1 MYLKRKTIPKFWPI
15 PRKGTKYLAVCSHN
29 KNNAIPL
36 NVVMR
41 DVLKLVNNNKELK
54 HALKQKQILINN
66 KIISETN
73 YPVSLFDIITITTL
87 KKNYKTF
94 LSEYKKFKFEEV
106 SGKESESKVFKVL
119 GKKVLGKNKTQINLS
134 DGRNLLFTDKEKV
147 KTGDSVLFDLKNNKM
162 IKIIPMEKGKNVF
175 VIEGK
180 HAGKYGKISEIIER
194 GGKTIAKI
202 IADKDKMNVW
212 IKNII
217 VIE

>member
-15 PRKGTKYLAVCSHN
+15 PRKGTKYLAVASHN

-54 HALKQKQILINN
+54 HALKEKQVLINS

-73 YPVSLFDIITITTL
+73 YPVTLFDIITITTL

-106 SGKESESKVFKVL
+106 SKKESESKVFKVL
-119 GKKVLGKNKTQINLS
+119 GKKVLGKNKIQINLS
-134 DGRNLLFTDKEKV
+134 DGRNILFTDKEKI
-147 KTGDSVLFDLKNNKM
+147 KTGDTVLFDLKNNKM

-175 VIEGK
+175 VTDGK
-180 HAGKYGKISEIIER
+180 HAGRYGKINEIIER

-212 IKNII
+212 VKSII